1 MVHLTI
7 KFIKHQIFYD
17 FLPIIPDNLMKI
29 KQSCPQPQPQEQKEV
44 KFKIYTTLPFSC
56 NGQQHWERQCFSFID
71 STQITFLNFTICMYQ
86 FDKICFWQKKSLQ
99 WEIMIQDKWNWIN
112 WKHKRLVC
120 KFWTWPLIALEAVA
134 KAMIPWSPWNF

>member
-1 MVHLTI
+1 MNFERLELLRSPLNYSNEIDIIIGLQGGDYIFIPFGCPIFWYMVHLTI

-29 KQSCPQPQPQEQKEV
+29 KQSWPQPQPQEQKEV

-86 FDKICFWQKKSLQ
+86 FDKICFWQKNPYNKKL
-99 WEIMIQDKWNWIN
+99 
-112 WKHKRLVC
+112 
-120 KFWTWPLIALEAVA
+120 
-134 KAMIPWSPWNF
+134 